1 MTLSTQNLMFTSDVS
16 FVVLKDTVVRFFV
29 THKCIV
35 VVNSN
40 DKSQYLNTNN
50 YAYWD
55 EMLNDLIENIK
66 SKVLESYPDL
76 KEYWLCTHFE
86 DF

>member
-76 KEYWLCTHFE
+76 KEYGLCTHFE